1 MSYEINLGHHRSW
14 FRAFLLINLIVNPIY
29 VRSTDFLSDNDEQKR
44 VFHRDFNNNQQFSIS
59 DCIPFAFGDFN
70 ADKIV
75 DIFCRN
81 IQGDTIRVML
91 NNDRTPT
98 SKVQCNATIPG
109 IVYDALAADYDGDSK
124 LDLFVM
130 YKTRPDETVYRGGFL
145 WGNRETFSNLQPI
158 NYYFQTIPTTIDI
171 NGDSYVDLLGMI
183 SNDYVNYKPGCLIF
197 HNRTVSSFAQFNN
210 LDDLLPNA
218 TQAVVDFN
226 NDLVADLF
234 LTINHKNKPKFRV
247 YELPLI
253 DMKLL
258 SEYDPPP
265 GVAIYHLSTF
275 ADIDADGTLEHLLP
289 VCMNSDCS
297 DSQIYVRDNDQWSL
311 LPIKFGGDLRFPLK
325 DDLPSPFDRIPISL
339 KIADYNLDGYPDMIA
354 VMKQNSLNA
363 TIAILLQNRA
373 CNNDNNLHC
382 TYNRTFTL
390 RTDETDVLLTD
401 NATLAVFFDVLENGY
416 PDVLILQAHSSNDY
430 ELIGFQN
437 SLVQDVHFIKVMVLS
452 SFSCDTCSHQERLPY
467 GNNQPGQSIKMETIT
482 TIDGIKDSWIQLSAV
497 QMSQAGQ
504 LTLELPYV
512 IIGLGATP
520 NFVEKLTVAVPPN
533 GQSVK
538 LVRTYTQMI
547 PNSQIVIVPSP
558 LTNPDKWHSELFV
571 TPSRMII
578 HTGIALGA
586 TLLVIAIVLAVF
598 QYREKIQDDR
608 ERKLQSQRFHY
619 DALCGTEIRSA
630 RDKVYEN

>member
-1 MSYEINLGHHRSW
+1 MSYEINLGHRSW
-14 FRAFLLINLIVNPIY
+14 FRTFLLINLIANAIY

-44 VFHRDFNNNQQFSIS
+44 VFNRNFNNNQQFSIS

-109 IVYDALAADYDGDSK
+109 VVYDALAADYDGDSK

-130 YKTRPDETVYRGGFL
+130 YKIRPDETVYRGGFL
-145 WGNRETFSNLQPI
+145 WGDRETFSNLQSI
-158 NYYFQTIPTTIDI
+158 NYYFQTIPTTVDI

-183 SNDYVNYKPGCLIF
+183 SDDYVNYKPGCLIF

-210 LDDLLPNA
+210 LDNLLPNA

-226 NDLVADLF
+226 NDLIADLF

-247 YELPLI
+247 YALPLI

-275 ADIDADGTLEHLLP
+275 ADIDADGILEHLLP

-325 DDLPSPFDRIPISL
+325 NDLPAPFDRIPISL

-354 VMKQNSLNA
+354 VMEQNSVNA
-363 TIAILLQNRA
+363 TIPILLQNQA
-373 CNNDNNLHC
+373 CNSDNNLHC

-390 RTDETDVLLTD
+390 RTDETDLLFTD

-416 PDVLILQAHSSNDY
+416 PDVLVLQTHSSNDY

-452 SFSCDTCSHQERLPY
+452 SFSCDTCSHQKRLPY

-538 LVRTYTQMI
+538 LIRTYTQMI
-547 PNSQIVIVPSP
+547 PNSQIVIIPSP

-578 HTGIALGA
+578 HTGIALGV
-586 TLLVIAIVLAVF
+586 TLLVITIVLAVF

-619 DALCGTEIRSA
+619 DAL
-630 RDKVYEN
+630 

>member
-619 DALCGTEIRSA
+619 DAL
-630 RDKVYEN
+630 